1 MTDALRPS
9 GAVELAV
16 LERSGLIESRHLGAA
31 VVTGPDGIPILTH
44 GDDEALVYPRSTLKL
59 LQAVTLLDLGA
70 PLAGPEL
77 VLAAASHPG
86 TARHVEVV
94 RRILDR
100 AGLTD
105 AALQCPAEWPSDADT
120 RHAAEAPHRL
130 TMNCS
135 GKHAAF
141 LLASVT
147 QGWPIESYLEPR
159 HPLQLSMRRTIEDF
173 SGESVE
179 HSGMDGCGAPVHALT
194 LRGLAIAIGRVVG
207 DTDPESAPARLT
219 RAIRADPW
227 ALDLPAV
234 ATVMEETDL
243 VVKRGAEGVLV
254 AAAPDGTAVAIKM
267 LDGSSRATLA
277 VALRL
282 FVEVGVIDA
291 DHADDLTRRSTE
303 AVLGGGELVGE
314 LRSVV

>member
-1 MTDALRPS
+1 MPEALRPS

-16 LERSGLIESRHLGAA
+16 LERSGLIESRHLGVA
-31 VVTGPDGIPILTH
+31 VVTAPDGRPLLTH
-44 GDDEALVYPRSTLKL
+44 GDDDALVYPRSTLKPI
-59 LQAVTLLDLGA
+59 QAVTLLDLGA
-70 PLAGPEL
+70 PLDGPEL

-86 TARHVEVV
+86 TERHVEVV
-94 RRILDR
+94 RRILGR
-100 AGLTD
+100 AGLTE
-105 AALQCPAEWPSDADT
+105 AGLQCPAEWPSDADA
-120 RHAAEAPHRL
+120 RHAAAGPHRL

-147 QGWPIESYLEPR
+147 QGWPTDTYLQPR
-159 HPLQLSMRRTIEDF
+159 HPLQLAMRRTIEDF
-173 SGESVE
+173 SGEIVE
-179 HSGMDGCGAPVHALT
+179 QSGVDGCGAPVHALT

-207 DTDPESAPARLT
+207 DPGPDSSPARLT

-282 FVEVGVIDA
+282 LVEVGVLDA
-291 DHADDLTRRSTE
+291 DHADDLTRRCTE
-303 AVLGGGELVGE
+303 PVLGGGELVGE